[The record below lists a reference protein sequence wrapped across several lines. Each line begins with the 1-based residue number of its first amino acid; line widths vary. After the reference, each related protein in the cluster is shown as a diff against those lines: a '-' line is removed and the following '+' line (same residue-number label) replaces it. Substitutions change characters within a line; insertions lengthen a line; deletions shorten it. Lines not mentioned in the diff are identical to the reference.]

1 MERMC
6 LRIAY
11 RSSWDAYRSSWD
23 AYRSSWDAYRSSWDA
38 YRSSWDAYRSS
49 WDAYRSSWDA
59 YRSSS
64 AKRPTCK
71 QVGLFATYYF
81 LFPPLTR
88 KVPPISPS
96 SLLMPLLLP
105 VVLCTD
111 SALFLNHFPPLQSL
125 SKSLIFYFLFPPLPM
140 KVPPFSPFSLL
151 IPLLLPVVLCTDS
164 ALFLNHCPPRQ
175 SLFESLLCYF
185 RVP

>member
-111 SALFLNHFPPLQSL
+111 SALFLNQDRKSTRLNSSHVAISYAVFCLKKKKTISSRL
-125 SKSLIFYFLFPPLPM
+125 S
-140 KVPPFSPFSLL
+140 
-151 IPLLLPVVLCTDS
+151 
-164 ALFLNHCPPRQ
+164 
-175 SLFESLLCYF
+175 
-185 RVP
+185 